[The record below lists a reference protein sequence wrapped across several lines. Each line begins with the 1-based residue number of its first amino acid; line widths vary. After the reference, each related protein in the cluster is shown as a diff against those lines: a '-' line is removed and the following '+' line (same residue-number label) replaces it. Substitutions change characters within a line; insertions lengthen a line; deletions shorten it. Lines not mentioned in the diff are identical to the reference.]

1 MSDQIFTAPDS
12 DDVEPAAEPVAAAAG
27 EDGASFEELNL
38 LRNVPLEVVVEL
50 GRTRMPIRD
59 FNDLKPGGVIPLD
72 KVHGEPL
79 DILVNDRLVARG
91 EVLMIDDETYGIRI
105 KSVVPQVD

>member
-1 MSDQIFTAPDS
+1 MSDQIFTAPDA
-12 DDVEPAAEPVAAAAG
+12 DEPFADEAAVPAPEEP
-27 EDGASFEELNL
+27 GASFDELNL

-79 DILVNDRLVARG
+79 DILVNNRLVARG
-91 EVLMIDDETYGIRI
+91 EVLMIDDDTYGIRI
-105 KSVVPQVD
+105 KSIVPQND